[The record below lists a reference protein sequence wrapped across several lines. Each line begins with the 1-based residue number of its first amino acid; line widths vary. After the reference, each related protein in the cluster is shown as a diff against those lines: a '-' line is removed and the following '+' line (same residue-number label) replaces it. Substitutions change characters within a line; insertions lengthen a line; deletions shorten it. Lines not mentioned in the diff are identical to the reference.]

1 MNTRMTGLPQALRRQ
16 SLFVVGLVAV
26 MAYVGVLLFSPT
38 ATNAEQPATPS
49 FAEQMAARRG
59 YPLRGRDISPQL
71 LNELLPPPPLD
82 AQLYEVREQLSNGW
96 TVPLKKRWLWLP
108 EGQAI
113 RLVRDSEGRP
123 TLSIPSGA
131 LWWKEFY
138 MQVGDQQFLVE
149 RRITRR
155 TQNGWTYYTSHYV
168 PPEAW
173 QPNFQGAISL
183 PMDSQGAL
191 SYVFAADEW
200 LPTSFLQP
208 DLEIR
213 LESEGVEYPYV
224 FPGRVQCAVCH
235 AGAAGAYP
243 NGSRDPIAAFGL
255 HPNNLTPA
263 SYRALVERGWLVDT
277 DALLTSNYPDGEAN
291 AAQDA
296 FEAKTQQLVAVMR
309 NNCLS
314 CHNPNSLAQGNITAF
329 VLDPNRA
336 YTGDELIEALS
347 VRGRMVAE
355 PHPLVTPGEL
365 DKSEVMLRLLGIE
378 GRRRMP
384 PVEGGLPDQDEHIL
398 ALWREWIELAAR
410 R

>member
-1 MNTRMTGLPQALRRQ
+1 M
-16 SLFVVGLVAV
+16 
-26 MAYVGVLLFSPT
+26 
-38 ATNAEQPATPS
+38 
-49 FAEQMAARRG
+49 
-59 YPLRGRDISPQL
+59 
-71 LNELLPPPPLD
+71 
-82 AQLYEVREQLSNGW
+82 
-96 TVPLKKRWLWLP
+96 
-108 EGQAI
+108 
-113 RLVRDSEGRP
+113 
-123 TLSIPSGA
+123 
-131 LWWKEFY
+131 WWKEFY
-138 MQVGDQQFLVE
+138 MQVGDRQFLVE

-155 TQNGWTYYTSHYV
+155 TQNGWTYYTSHHM
-168 PPEAW
+168 PAEAW
-173 QPNFQGAISL
+173 QPRFEGVISL

-200 LPTSFLQP
+200 LPTSVFPP

-213 LESEGVEYPYV
+213 LESEAVTYPYV
-224 FPGRVQCAVCH
+224 FPGRVQCVVCH

-277 DALLTSNYPDGEAN
+277 DALLTPNYPDGAAN

-314 CHNPNSLAQGNITAF
+314 CHNANSLAQGNITAF

-365 DKSEVMLRLLGIE
+365 DKSEVMLRLLGVE

-398 ALWREWIELAAR
+398 AVWREWIELAAR